1 MFAIHDQ
8 FTRQLRKHLKT
19 SVLGLGLVRLLQDA
33 GLIEEAR
40 STLTALQN
48 GFQGVA
54 DESDKLKDV
63 STIFSVA
70 ALHARRKFVY
80 QRSEDS
86 FRSRLVS
93 VGRGIRRARSA

>member
-8 FTRQLRKHLKT
+8 FTRQLRKRLKT

-33 GLIEEAR
+33 GLSEEAGT
-40 STLTALQN
+40 TLSALQY

-70 ALHARRKFVY
+70 ALRARRRFVN
-80 QRSEDS
+80 RRNGPD
-86 FRSRLVS
+86 
-93 VGRGIRRARSA
+93 IRRAKSA